1 MSNAPVF
8 ILTAPRSGST
18 LLRVMLAGHPGLF
31 APPELRLLEFKT
43 MQEREVSL
51 GPCNFG
57 GCSKH
62 TCDQRHGLQR
72 AFMELLHLD
81 ENGSRRMIEEML
93 ERDQS
98 TLHAFQSLIDHAA
111 PRRLVDKSPSYAARL
126 ETLQR
131 SSQLFPDAQYIY
143 LHRHPGAVIESIV
156 RNGFESSAAKAEA
169 TWTTRNANIQEFL
182 SSLEPAQQIRVPYEE
197 LVAEPEAVLRG
208 ICWFLDIE
216 FNVNVLTPY
225 EGARMTDGIRP
236 GTLPPGDWNF
246 MNHSRISRDRAE
258 AWRNSG
264 LQFSLL
270 EKTAQI
276 AEVLDYEINATAAA

>member
-1 MSNAPVF
+1 
-8 ILTAPRSGST
+8 
-18 LLRVMLAGHPGLF
+18 MLAGHPDLF
-31 APPELRLLEFKT
+31 APPELRLVEFKT

-72 AFMELLHLD
+72 ALMELNQLD
-81 ENGSRRMIEEML
+81 ENASRCIIEEML
-93 ERDQS
+93 ERDET
-98 TLHAFQSLIDHAA
+98 TLHAYQMLMEQAA
-111 PRRLVDKSPSYAARL
+111 PRRLVDKSPSYAAKL

-131 SSQLFPDAQYIY
+131 SNQLFPDAQYIY
-143 LHRHPGAVIESIV
+143 LHRHPGAVIESIL
-156 RNGFESSAAKAEA
+156 RNGFESSSAKAEA
-169 TWTTRNANIQEFL
+169 TWTSRNSNIQEFL
-182 SSLEPAQQIRVPYEE
+182 STLEPAQQIRVPYEE
-197 LVAEPEAVLRG
+197 LVADPEAVLRG
-208 ICWFLDIE
+208 ICWFLGIE
-216 FNVNVLTPY
+216 FNTNVLNPY
-225 EGARMTDGIRP
+225 DGARMTDGIQS

-264 LQFSLL
+264 LQFSFL

-276 AEVLDYEINATAAA
+276 AEVLDYEMNATAAA